1 MGRPKSVADA
11 DLADRLR
18 RYMRDRS
25 WTGSDVA
32 VALKVDKS
40 TVSRALN
47 RGAFSPSLKP
57 HVASLIAETDS
68 KNVVRLLQESLRILS
83 ASDKLRLEAEA
94 MIARALDLARQ
105 NQ

>member
-1 MGRPKSVADA
+1 MGRPKNLADA

-18 RYMRDRS
+18 RFMRERS

-32 VALKVDKS
+32 VALLVHKS
-40 TVSRALN
+40 TISRALD
-47 RGAFSPSLKP
+47 RGTFSPALRP
-57 HVASLIAETDS
+57 HVASLIAGGDGEDVG
-68 KNVVRLLQESLRILS
+68 NLLQESLRIL
-83 ASDKLRLEAEA
+83 AVSDRLKLDAEA